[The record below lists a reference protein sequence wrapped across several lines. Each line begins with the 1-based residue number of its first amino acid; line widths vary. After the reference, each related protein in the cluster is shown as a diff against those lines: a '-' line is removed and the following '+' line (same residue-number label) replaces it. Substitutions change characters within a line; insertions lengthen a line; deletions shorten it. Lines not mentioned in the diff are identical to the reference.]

1 MLIKT
6 GLLPRNKKEA
16 LKGDFLRKVIEI
28 DGKGENDFVKI
39 ILFPKHDSNSCQN
52 ATF

>member
-16 LKGDFLRKVIEI
+16 LNGDFLSKVKGI
-28 DGKGENDFVKI
+28 DGKGENEFVKI
-39 ILFPKHDSNSCQN
+39 ILCPKHDSNSCQN